1 MLTFDT
7 FILLTKTKFLAMN
20 ATFSKTSKNRKTLKN
35 LVGG

>member
-20 ATFSKTSKNRKTLKN
+20 ATFSKTGKACKTLKD